1 MRAGRARWKIE
12 NETFNTLKNQGY
24 CFEHNFGHGK
34 KNLSTV
40 FALMLAF
47 LLNNDVASWQAQMKA
62 RRSSYFWEKVR
73 GLFLNYFLKDW
84 ETLCVRASGGNS
96 HVLKHRRDQVC
107 RSRFFRGNRIVKAM
121 SAPGRRERGGSRR
134 LALWQRCCLDAP
146 SANVGPLAGI
156 AGWTAPTTRCT
167 ATRRTFL
174 PRTLRLLSAVVRR
187 QPCAL
192 FAVAALERGG
202 GGGTACI
209 VERSASAGDRRS
221 RRRRLPPRRDAVR
234 RQQCRLLVRPGPQ
247 RPSGGARRQAV
258 AQVAPPLRFDRQGL
272 APVLPLSNP
281 GVVEPRTA
289 GSRKSGA
296 ASSRS
301 PLRRDLPELRA
312 GRGAD
317 PLRRS
322 PLRAGRTESRNGSLF
337 ADQTSTAI
345 LPPTHLCFATFA
357 SGRGGSKNRPRR
369 RRGRQGPG
377 RNDSDEVPRGCRLH
391 LRAQNSAFVFF
402 DLSLERT
409 VPPGSWRTF
418 GRLRWRSSRPQP

>member
-1 MRAGRARWKIE
+1 MDNLLIAPFL
-12 NETFNTLKNQGY
+12 ETF
-24 CFEHNFGHGK
+24 
-34 KNLSTV
+34 
-40 FALMLAF
+40 LAAWRD
-47 LLNNDVASWQAQMKA
+47 LVGRHRGPAA
-62 RRSSYFWEKVR
+62 RQP
-73 GLFLNYFLKDW
+73 
-84 ETLCVRASGGNS
+84 GG
-96 HVLKHRRDQVC
+96 
-107 RSRFFRGNRIVKAM
+107 RFFHGHYDCYLPLYVGNHVAC
-121 SAPGRRERGGSRR
+121 SRLR
-134 LALWQRCCLDAP
+134 P
-146 SANVGPLAGI
+146 SNGAAGEE
-156 AGWTAPTTRCT
+156 
-167 ATRRTFL
+167 L
-174 PRTLRLLSAVVRR
+174 
-187 QPCAL
+187 
-192 FAVAALERGG
+192 
-202 GGGTACI
+202 ACI

-221 RRRRLPPRRDAVR
+221 RQRRLPPRRDAVR
-234 RQQCRLLVRPGPQ
+234 RQQCRLLVQPGPQ
-247 RPSGGARRQAV
+247 HPSGGARRQEV

-281 GVVEPRTA
+281 GVVEPRAA

-357 SGRGGSKNRPRR
+357 SGTGGSKNRPRR